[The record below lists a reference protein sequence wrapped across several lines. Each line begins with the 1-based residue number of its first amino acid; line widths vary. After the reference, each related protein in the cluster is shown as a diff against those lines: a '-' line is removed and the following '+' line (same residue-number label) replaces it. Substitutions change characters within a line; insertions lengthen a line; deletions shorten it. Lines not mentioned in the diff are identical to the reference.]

1 MPDATLA
8 APPTRRRI
16 VSIDA
21 LRGFVMLLMM
31 VDHVRETF
39 FLHAQ
44 VSDPMGLDTETILF
58 VSRLLAHICAP
69 VFIALTGISAWLY
82 GQKNGGGKAA
92 AAFLFKRGLFL
103 VVLELT
109 VVNLAWTFDPTPEV
123 RYLQV
128 IWAIGLSM
136 IALSVLLWLPRAA
149 LAAAGLVIVFGHNLL
164 DPITIAAGHP
174 GHVLWAIL
182 HDRSLIEGA
191 AGTQFR
197 VSYPLLP
204 WIGVIALGYAAGPW
218 FGPQTT
224 EALRARLLVATGLS
238 ALILFAVVRGLNGYG
253 EPVPWQV
260 GETWAR
266 TALSFLNLT
275 KYPPSLDF
283 LLATVGIGAL
293 LLVALDRAPA
303 ALTTQLAVFGGAP
316 LFFYI
321 VHLVLL
327 GAANR
332 VCLAIWGPNQ
342 GDWFSL
348 PNMGWIWVAAMLCAG
363 LLWLPCK
370 AFIALKARRPH
381 PILSYL

>member
-1 MPDATLA
+1 MPDAS
-8 APPTRRRI
+8 PPTRRRI

-44 VSDPMGLDTETILF
+44 VGDPMSLDTETTLV

-69 VFIALTGISAWLY
+69 VFIALTGVSAWLY
-82 GQKNGGGKAA
+82 GKKNGGRKAA
-92 AAFLFKRGLFL
+92 AGFLFKRGLFL

-109 VVNLAWTFDPTPEV
+109 IVNLAWTFDPTPEV

-136 IALSVLLWLPRAA
+136 IALSVLLWLPRPA
-149 LAAAGLVIVFGHNLL
+149 LAAVGLAIVFGHNLL
-164 DPITIAAGHP
+164 DPITIAAGQP

-191 AGTQFR
+191 AGTQFK

-204 WIGVIALGYAAGPW
+204 WIGVIAVGYAAGPW
-218 FGPQTT
+218 FGPRTT
-224 EALRARLLVATGLS
+224 EALRTRLLLVTGIG
-238 ALILFAVVRGLNGYG
+238 ALLLFAVIRGLNGYG

-260 GETWAR
+260 GETGVR
-266 TALSFLNLT
+266 TVLSFLNLT

-283 LLATVGIGAL
+283 LLATLGIGAL
-293 LLVALDRAPA
+293 LLVALERAPA
-303 ALTTQLAVFGGAP
+303 ALTSLFAVFGGAP

-321 VHLVLL
+321 VHLFLL

-332 VCLAIWGPNQ
+332 ICLAIWGPNQ
-342 GDWFSL
+342 GDYFSL
-348 PNMGWIWVAAMLCAG
+348 PNMGWIWLAAMVCAA